1 MDKENHYRKSYKDG
15 QSIKVKCKFLSETDY
30 GYEAVGVRRENLELH
45 ISEDEKQ
52 EIGTEELLWYKIEGE
67 VQSADGY
74 DLNVDVQNVE
84 EIGTKVND
92 WIYDTVHR
100 HGDAGGAKGL
110 GGQAMTTS
118 SSMSSNSISAEKQNF
133 QAKMDGGSQNLR
145 ASPTDMNAS
154 PAASEDM
161 SGFATGGGKDIEN
174 FRQNIRNGLLP
185 HRDSISYEGILYEYE
200 FDIGSRD
207 KDALFYPNYEQSV
220 SKNPVTGE
228 TERYL
233 TVGLDSGMDSF
244 ERPPLD
250 LMFVVDISGSMGSPM
265 NEYYYDGEQDEP
277 SERKSKME
285 ATKDVL
291 KNIVKKLEDNDRFG
305 VVLYNQEGM
314 VAKPIRE
321 VIETDVEDIVSEIDS
336 LSQNGGTNLSN
347 GFETAVDEMKFG
359 DIDTKD
365 ENRESRVM
373 FMTDAMPNMGNT
385 EGSSLKES
393 FQDAA
398 EDGIYTTFIGIGI
411 DSNPELI
418 DMLSSTRGANHY
430 FVDSVEEF
438 NSRINEEFS
447 YTVTP
452 LVFDL
457 DLTVEGDGFT
467 IDGVYGSP
475 NEDASSTGQVMH
487 VETLFPSH
495 GDEGTKGGV
504 IVVSMSEADVGD
516 EIRISTSWTE
526 RGGEKGGDVTRVQ
539 ITDEEPNY
547 YDSVDTQKAVLLCQ
561 YAELMQQ
568 WLESTGPES
577 SEDWERKSTDIRV
590 PDEYREKIETF
601 TSHFEKEVKQIGDE
615 SLENEL
621 DMLRSVLEN

>member
-1 MDKENHYRKSYKDG
+1 MHRQNHYRKSYRDG
-15 QSIKVKCKFLSETDY
+15 QRIEVKCKFLSEIDC

-45 ISEDEKQ
+45 ISDDEK
-52 EIGTEELLWYKIEGE
+52 EKIGTEELLWYKVEGK

-74 DLNVDVQNVE
+74 DLVVDVQNVE

-92 WIYDTVHR
+92 WIYNTVR
-100 HGDAGGAKGL
+100 GHGDAGGGRV
-110 GGQAMTTS
+110 MT
-118 SSMSSNSISAEKQNF
+118 MSSNSVSGEKQNF
-133 QAKMDGGSQNLR
+133 QAKTDGGSQNLTL
-145 ASPTDMNAS
+145 STEDMNAS
-154 PAASEDM
+154 PATSEDM

-185 HRDSISYEGILYEYE
+185 RRDSISYEGILYEYE

-220 SKNPVTGE
+220 SENPVTGE

-291 KNIVKKLEDNDRFG
+291 KNIVKKLEDNDRYG

-314 VAKPIRE
+314 VAKPIRK
-321 VIETDVEDIVSEIDS
+321 VIETDVEDIVSEIDI

-347 GFETAVDEMKFG
+347 GFETAVDEMEFG
-359 DIDTKD
+359 GINTKD

-373 FMTDAMPNMGNT
+373 FITDAMPNMGNT

-398 EDGIYTTFIGIGI
+398 EDGTYTTFIGIGI

-438 NSRINEEFS
+438 NSRINEEFN

-452 LVFDL
+452 LVFNL
-457 DLTVEGDGFT
+457 DLTVEGEGFT

-561 YAELMQQ
+561 YAELVQQ
-568 WLESTGPES
+568 WLESTEPES
-577 SEDWERKSTDIRV
+577 SGDWERKSTNIRV
-590 PDEYREKIETF
+590 SDEYGEKIETF
-601 TSHFEKEVKQIGDE
+601 MNHFQKEAEKIGDE
-615 SLENEL
+615 NLENEL
-621 DMLRSVLEN
+621 DILRSVLEN

>member
-1 MDKENHYRKSYKDG
+1 MNRQNHYRKSYRDG
-15 QSIKVKCKFLSETDY
+15 QRIEVKCKFLSETDC

-45 ISEDEKQ
+45 ISDDEK
-52 EIGTEELLWYKIEGE
+52 EKIGTEELLWYKVEGK
-67 VQSADGY
+67 VQLADGY
-74 DLNVDVQNVE
+74 DLVVDVQNVE

-92 WIYDTVHR
+92 WIYNTVR
-100 HGDAGGAKGL
+100 GHGDAGGGRI
-110 GGQAMTTS
+110 MT
-118 SSMSSNSISAEKQNF
+118 MSSNSVSGEKQNF
-133 QAKMDGGSQNLR
+133 QAKTDGGSQNLTL
-145 ASPTDMNAS
+145 STEDMNAS
-154 PAASEDM
+154 PATSEDM

-185 HRDSISYEGILYEYE
+185 RRDSISYEGILYEYE

-220 SKNPVTGE
+220 SENPVTGE

-265 NEYYYDGEQDEP
+265 NEYYYDGEQNEP
-277 SERKSKME
+277 SEKKSKME

-291 KNIVKKLEDNDRFG
+291 KNIVKKLEDNDRYG

-314 VAKPIRE
+314 VAKPIRK
-321 VIETDVEDIVSEIDS
+321 VIETDVEDIVSEIDI

-347 GFETAVDEMKFG
+347 GFETAVDEMEFG
-359 DIDTKD
+359 GINTKD

-373 FMTDAMPNMGNT
+373 FITDAMPNMGNT

-398 EDGIYTTFIGIGI
+398 EDGTYTTFIGIGI

-438 NSRINEEFS
+438 NSRINEEFN

-452 LVFDL
+452 LVFNL
-457 DLTVEGDGFT
+457 DLTVEGEGFT

-561 YAELMQQ
+561 YAELVQQ
-568 WLESTGPES
+568 WLESTEPES
-577 SEDWERKSTDIRV
+577 SGDWERKSTNIRV
-590 PDEYREKIETF
+590 SDEYGEKIETF
-601 TSHFEKEVKQIGDE
+601 MNHFQKEAEKIGDE
-615 SLENEL
+615 NLENEL
-621 DMLRSVLEN
+621 DILRSVLEN